1 MQRGLNK
8 SIPGLRLERTN
19 AVGFPGAD
27 PVVTESITIWLYEL
41 HIYIY
46 IYIFQFK
53 DTGYLRRLPIQ
64 KNMTLIP
71 TLTYD
76 HPLLILKNP
85 NNCI

>member
-27 PVVTESITIWLYEL
+27 PVGTESITIWLYEL
-41 HIYIY
+41 HIYIH
-46 IYIFQFK
+46 IFQFK

-64 KNMTLIP
+64 KT
-71 TLTYD
+71 
-76 HPLLILKNP
+76 
-85 NNCI
+85 

>member
-27 PVVTESITIWLYEL
+27 PVGTESITIWLYEL

-46 IYIFQFK
+46 IYFNLRIQDTCDDCPFK
-53 DTGYLRRLPIQ
+53 KT
-64 KNMTLIP
+64 
-71 TLTYD
+71 
-76 HPLLILKNP
+76 
-85 NNCI
+85 